1 MLEGN
6 AIEPIEINPNPT
18 EIVINALERD
28 DLADATDADGNVTEV
43 KEEEGGT
50 GQPWDNQF
58 WIVAN
63 RTLEAGE
70 VTVIEFDYVATAD
83 ARTSTQDHK
92 APGEYL
98 HYAAIGDVNFTT
110 EEQHFSTTF
119 TVPSEAKGMQS
130 IAFNLSEIKAA
141 NTYTIKNVIWR
152 TEDSTESLINQTGG
166 ENFYVKVL
174 GGNPEQLTGIS
185 KVVAEKASN
194 AAIYNLAGQR
204 VNKAYKGIVVKE
216 GKKYIAK

>member
-1 MLEGN
+1 M
-6 AIEPIEINPNPT
+6 T
-18 EIVINALERD
+18 
-28 DLADATDADGNVTEV
+28 VTL
-43 KEEEGGT
+43 K
-50 GQPWDNQF
+50 N
-58 WIVAN
+58 
-63 RTLEAGE
+63 
-70 VTVIEFDYVATAD
+70 
-83 ARTSTQDHK
+83 S
-92 APGEYL
+92 
-98 HYAAIGDVNFTT
+98 
-110 EEQHFSTTF
+110 
-119 TVPSEAKGMQS
+119 VPSEAKGMQS